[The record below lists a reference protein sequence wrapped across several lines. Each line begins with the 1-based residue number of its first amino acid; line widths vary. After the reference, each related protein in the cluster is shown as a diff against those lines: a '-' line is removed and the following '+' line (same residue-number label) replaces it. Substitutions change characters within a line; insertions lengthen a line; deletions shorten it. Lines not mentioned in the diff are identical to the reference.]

1 MTSTTLPRHLDRL
14 QDGSDALP
22 RGSAHPA
29 IPYTGG
35 RPIGVGIPAEHEMFR
50 VRTRPE
56 LYPDWMV
63 AQIHEHRAALA
74 ARADMFDWDCH
85 ACQSSVFT
93 HGITDPCPRCR
104 TQRTYDAAGRF

>member
-1 MTSTTLPRHLDRL
+1 MTSSTLPRYLDRL
-14 QDGSDALP
+14 QDGPDALP
-22 RGSAHPA
+22 LGSAHTQ
-29 IPYTGG
+29 IPRKTKDS
-35 RPIGVGIPAEHEMFR
+35 IGVGIPAEHEMFR

-63 AQIHEHRAALA
+63 AQIHTHRAALA
-74 ARADMFDWDCH
+74 TRADMYDWDCH

-93 HGITDPCPRCR
+93 HGVTDPCPRCR